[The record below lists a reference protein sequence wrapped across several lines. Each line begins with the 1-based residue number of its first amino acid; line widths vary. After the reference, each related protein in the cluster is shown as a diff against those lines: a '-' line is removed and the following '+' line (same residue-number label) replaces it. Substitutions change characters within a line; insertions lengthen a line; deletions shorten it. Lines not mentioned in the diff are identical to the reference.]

1 MNRMRYPGS
10 VTAMGSWA
18 RRGRGFVKCAAATAF
33 ATLALALAGCV
44 TPARTAAPA
53 AGNLSIYVWFDY
65 LPQALLDKFSA
76 ETGIAVTTA
85 VYQSNAE
92 LLATLQEAG
101 GLGVYDVAFPSD
113 YVVRLLADAG
123 MLDEIA
129 PGELTH
135 AGNIEARWLDVPYD
149 PGRRHSIPHQW
160 GTTSFAVNRDVFGGD
175 VNTTAILFDP
185 PAALR
190 GRINMLEEP
199 RDVLLLAALHLGIP
213 QCTRDAEHLAALE
226 ALLLDARQHWA
237 SFGSEIAADALASGA
252 AAASMIYNGE
262 AARARAAGANV
273 EYAYPREGF
282 ITWMD
287 NVVLLRDAPNRANAI
302 RFMDFLLVPENI
314 AAVSSYVRSAAGVKG
329 VAALLAEELTSS
341 PEYAPPAEAPPG
353 TFVAICDA
361 ETEALHEA
369 LRTRLQQ

>member
-1 MNRMRYPGS
+1 MSRMRYPGS
-10 VTAMGSWA
+10 VTTMGDSPA
-18 RRGRGFVKCAAATAF
+18 RRGRGYVKCAAATAF
-33 ATLALALAGCV
+33 AALALAGCV
-44 TPARTAAPA
+44 TPAAPA

-65 LPQALLDKFSA
+65 LPPALLDKFSA
-76 ETGIAVTTA
+76 ETGVAVTTA

-129 PGELTH
+129 PGELTR

-149 PGRRHSIPHQW
+149 PGRRHSIPYQW
-160 GTTSFAVNRDVFGGD
+160 GTTSFAVNRDVYGGD
-175 VNTTAILFDP
+175 VDTTAILFDP

-190 GRINMLEEP
+190 GRINMLEEW

-213 QCTRDAEHLAALE
+213 QCTSDPEHLAALE
-226 ALLLDARQHWA
+226 ALLLDARRHWA
-237 SFGSEIAADALASGA
+237 SFGSESAADALASGA

-262 AARARAAGANV
+262 AARVRAAGANV

-302 RFMDFLLVPENI
+302 RFMDFLLLPENI

-341 PEYAPPAEAPPG
+341 PEYAPPADAPAG

-361 ETEALHEA
+361 ETEALHDA
-369 LRTRLQQ
+369 LRTGLQQ